1 MPIKHYTQDEMWKV
15 YETLPEKLKQ
25 AVFSAENAEHTLS
38 ICERHEID
46 ECSQVASLI
55 GLVLMGVMP
64 PQDLQGALVQDLK
77 LKEAIAQ
84 RVVGEINRFVFY
96 PVKAELENLHKTV
109 GEEKTTSKIDIPTPR
124 HEDTYVGGEYMPQE
138 EKQEEPVKEKPR
150 GSKTKT
156 PKKAKKGPYQEE
168 DVKFEEDEE
177 GIEQEPAPKKQDTYR
192 EPIK

>member
-1 MPIKHYTQDEMWKV
+1 MPTKQYTQEEMWKV

-25 AVFSAENAEHTLS
+25 AVFSAENAEHTFS
-38 ICERHEID
+38 ICERHGVD

-64 PQDLQGALVQDLK
+64 PQDLQNALVQDLK
-77 LKEAIAQ
+77 LEEATAQ
-84 RVVGEINRFVFY
+84 RVAAEISRFVFY
-96 PVKAELENLHKTV
+96 PVKAELEKLHKAV
-109 GEEKTTSKIDIPTPR
+109 GEEKPTSKIDIPTPR
-124 HEDTYVGGEYMPQE
+124 HEDTYMGGEYMVQE
-138 EKQEEPVKEKPR
+138 ETVKEKPR

-177 GIEQEPAPKKQDTYR
+177 GTEGESASKKQDTYR
-192 EPIK
+192 ESIE